1 MRKIRATVV
10 AEDSCDPNPTVVL
23 TSVTSNEPENGTGDG
38 NTSPDIKG
46 ANIGTEDYVFFV
58 RAERSGNGDGRIY
71 TVTYTVTDGS
81 GNATSD
87 SATVTVAKNA
97 SSN

>member
-1 MRKIRATVV
+1 MI
-10 AEDSCDPNPTVVL
+10 AEDTCDPNPIVVL
-23 TSVTSNEPENGTGDG
+23 TSVTSNEPDNSTGDG

-46 ANIGTEDYVFFV
+46 ANIGAEDYVFFV

-87 SATVTVAKNA
+87 SATVTVANNA